1 MVSEDNSFVI
11 MDAINLVLPL
21 ISFAVAALLL
31 LPAIKESTVW
41 RASVTPLASIIGSGF
56 LVVAPLLALVV
67 GWAAPLAMLAIVALA
82 YGLGEISRFNIRHDE
97 PLLQSGEAP
106 ALLMTTERVANFT
119 LSLAYIVSVA
129 FYVRLLAWVV
139 VFAAPAE

>member
-1 MVSEDNSFVI
+1 

-82 YGLGEISRFNIRHDE
+82 YGLGEISRFNIRHGE